1 MDTIW
6 EEKNLEMTALLK
18 GEIDHH
24 TAGKIREKI
33 DAAVIK
39 HQVRRLNLDF
49 SGVSFMDSSGIGLI
63 MGRFRLMQSRGGEL
77 RVVKVPPRLKK
88 LMLMAGLS
96 QLRVICEEKEGEDH
110 AKKKTD
116 Q

>member
-1 MDTIW
+1 MNTTW
-6 EEKNLEMTALLK
+6 EQKDFEMTAYLK

-24 TAGKIREKI
+24 TAGKIREKV
-33 DAAVIK
+33 DSAVIK
-39 HQVRRLNLDF
+39 NQIRVLKLNF
-49 SGVSFMDSSGIGLI
+49 REVSFMDSSGIGLI

-77 RVVKVPPRLKK
+77 KVVEVPERLKR

-96 QLRVICEEKEGEDH
+96 QLRVICEDKEGADH
-110 AKKKTD
+110 AKDKTD

>member
-1 MDTIW
+1 MDTNW
-6 EEKNLEMTALLK
+6 KTKEFEMTAYLK

-24 TAGKIREKI
+24 TAGSIRENV

-39 HQVRRLNLDF
+39 NQIRRLNLDF

-77 RVVKVPPRLKK
+77 RVINVPPRMKK

-96 QLRVICEEKEGEDH
+96 QLKVIFEEAGEKN
-110 AKKKTD
+110 AN
-116 Q
+116 